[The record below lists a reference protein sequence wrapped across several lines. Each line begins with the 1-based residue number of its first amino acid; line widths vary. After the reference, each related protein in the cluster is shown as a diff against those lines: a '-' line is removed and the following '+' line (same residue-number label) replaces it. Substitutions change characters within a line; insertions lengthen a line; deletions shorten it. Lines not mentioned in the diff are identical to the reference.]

1 MEEMNIEG
9 DSARVKFESAE
20 GNKILTIIS
29 FDDYFITSFSLVES
43 PPCNVMWK

>member
-20 GNKILTIIS
+20 GNNILTIMS
-29 FDDYFITSFSLVES
+29 FDDYFFTSFSLVES